1 MSGPDLAPQKILL
14 SQHFRSEAIGRW
26 SQIELLFAVGGLV
39 SEIGVTKYI
48 SSNWAIYESIF
59 NKMLIKLWDLSTH
72 LLYVLIFTQY
82 YAVGCFDW
90 YYNLINQTGYDRSTD
105 QTDKSADLSEF
116 ADYRYYRSDKPLY
129 RIGIGSADYKGVY
142 RLIGFLYY
150 NNFFRHK
157 KNLICAKLV
166 QIPI

>member
-1 MSGPDLAPQKILL
+1 MGSK
-14 SQHFRSEAIGRW
+14 
-26 SQIELLFAVGGLV
+26 
-39 SEIGVTKYI
+39 
-48 SSNWAIYESIF
+48 
-59 NKMLIKLWDLSTH
+59 STH

-129 RIGIGSADYKGVY
+129 QIGIWSADYKGTY
-142 RLIGFLYY
+142 RLIGMGIK
-150 NNFFRHK
+150 RAHIGA
-157 KNLICAKLV
+157 NLVKFEPLKYIWT
-166 QIPI
+166 P